1 MASRVLLTLAAD
13 PITGQRRFRTVRAM
27 TGQRTLAIVALFAA
41 SVLCVATVEI
51 RTYETGDA
59 YYRFLVWNLIL
70 AWVPLAFA
78 IAAYSRARGSIDLL
92 VAVLL
97 VPWLIFFPNAPYL
110 LTDFIHL
117 GEGPAPLWYD
127 ARILSAFAWTGL
139 LLGFGSLYLVQ
150 MIIRSAFG
158 ETISWLGVAA
168 ALGLA
173 SVGVYVGRF
182 IRLNSWDAIV
192 HPVRVA
198 DVVRE
203 QLSAVPGRTGEAVL
217 ALLAFLLVG
226 YIAVYSFTGL
236 NLELDRDD

>member
-1 MASRVLLTLAAD
+1 MPGR
-13 PITGQRRFRTVRAM
+13 
-27 TGQRTLAIVALFAA
+27 RTLAIVTLLA
-41 SVLCVATVEI
+41 SSALCVATVQI
-51 RTYETGDA
+51 RTHETGDP

-70 AWVPLAFA
+70 AWVPLVFA
-78 IAAYSRARGSIDLL
+78 IAAYARARRRVDPL

-97 VPWLIFFPNAPYL
+97 VPWLLFFPNAPYL

-127 ARILSAFAWTGL
+127 ALMLSAFAWTGL

-150 MIIRSAFG
+150 MILRRAFG
-158 ETISWLGVAA
+158 SAVAWLGVLG

-182 IRLNSWDAIV
+182 IRFNSWDALL

-198 DVVRE
+198 DVLQE
-203 QLSAVPGRTGEAVL
+203 QLSAVPMRMAEALL
-217 ALLAFLLVG
+217 ALTAFLLVG
-226 YIAVYSFTGL
+226 YLAVYSFTDL
-236 NLELDRDD
+236 KLELERND